1 MVDSLDRAKRA
12 ANLFAGTESC
22 PAAGRQGHLPRSNA
36 SAASGSASITE
47 GVMRERLNNLQI
59 IIMRSLFTRGGSA
72 TPISL
77 SPWQR
82 QSTLNL
88 WRRGLV
94 HIWYRQRS
102 GGAVVRHFSARAIL

>member
-1 MVDSLDRAKRA
+1 VRGDALSL
-12 ANLFAGTESC
+12 LQE
-22 PAAGRQGHLPRSNA
+22 GR
-36 SAASGSASITE
+36 

-59 IIMRSLFTRGGSA
+59 IIMRSLFMRGGGA

-102 GGAVVRHFSARAIL
+102 GGGSRPTLLCKGHFIA